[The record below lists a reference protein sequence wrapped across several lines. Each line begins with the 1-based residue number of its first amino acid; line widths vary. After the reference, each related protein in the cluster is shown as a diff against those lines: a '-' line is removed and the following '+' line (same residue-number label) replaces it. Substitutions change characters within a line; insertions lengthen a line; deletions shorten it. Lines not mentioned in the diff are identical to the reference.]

1 MTAQK
6 ILGKVLFGSCM
17 VLLSGCFRPAIP
29 ISGGPVYPIDVFFEN
44 QSPDRP
50 YSELEWVEL
59 SKEEVLN
66 EQQKKNSERMLF
78 RGNNAQTKELL
89 TAQLILK
96 AQKLGAD
103 ALMNV
108 QYKYYTTAT
117 TEGYLLR
124 GMAIEYRGE

>member
-1 MTAQK
+1 
-6 ILGKVLFGSCM
+6 M